1 MRENLIETQKD
12 YAIYLP
18 AISGFYASYIG
29 KQRYGEYIEPSR
41 IPSRFTNGIEGLNFL
56 NIDQGYY
63 KYPWALYS
71 AGHADLDLNKFS
83 PKEDMVR
90 NRDRETTILVGD
102 SGGFQIKTGNLEWKP
117 ELKEKS
123 FVCKTLPQSSTPSKL
138 SE

>member
-1 MRENLIETQKD
+1 MRENLIESQKD

-90 NRDRETTILVGD
+90 NRDKDTTILVGD
-102 SGGFQIKTGNLEWKP
+102 SGGFQI
-117 ELKEKS
+117 S
-123 FVCKTLPQSSTPSKL
+123 
-138 SE
+138 